1 MLEFQHELC
10 LFLLWALLL
19 AMFCIQLINR
29 LVFDR
34 LAESELAQPTPQNKL
49 FALVPYPFC
58 GQVKRPDFG
67 DDVMLLTF

>member
-10 LFLLWALLL
+10 LFLLWALQL
-19 AMFCIQLINR
+19 AMFCIQLINC

-34 LAESELAQPTPQNKL
+34 LAESELTQPTPQNKL
-49 FALVPYPFC
+49 FALVPYLFS

-67 DDVMLLTF
+67 DDVMLFAF